1 MHLSFILI
9 LALIKIKIAA
19 VVHYSPDVTLLD
31 QDTGVMNGFGHAR
44 LKHKSLEASLQEVL
58 HGESQ
63 HIIELV
69 LAFIEKTIPVH
80 ASQQSLSLEDT
91 TSVLLIQGQ
100 QHTSIVADTAQSV
113 LHPPNLTLVAETI
126 LSDQLQLSIETLL
139 LEGPARLL
147 KSLPI
152 YPKTKTSYQNLIH
165 RQKTTITETN
175 TNILPETLK
184 TRNEKLKASSHR

>member
-113 LHPPNLTLVAETI
+113 LHPPKLTLVAETI